1 MATSMDT
8 FVSVKNGNKEV
19 AERLKELLD
28 TDDSNQLVN
37 NLFDTD
43 FNEDNY
49 PTVDWMIDNV
59 GTKWIRSEFNYDDDP
74 AMCHIQFETA
84 YSVPQGFLKRL
95 AEELGK
101 IKEDCYIVGDY
112 EDESPTLIGAF
123 VYAHDYDD
131 IEDDDSI
138 EVADILE
145 KMLEE
150 EPIEDMGFDGETIE
164 FVDGYDW
171 FSGSPNGREKMHDL
185 QAELKKSL
193 EDAYLEHLEDKKN
206 NED

>member
-8 FVSVKNGNKEV
+8 FVSVRNGNKEV

-28 TDDSNQLVN
+28 TNDSNQLVN

-43 FNEDNY
+43 FSEDNY
-49 PTVDWMIDNV
+49 PTVDWMVDNV
-59 GTKWIRSEFNYDDDP
+59 GAKWITSEFNYDDDP
-74 AMCHIQFETA
+74 QYCHIQFETA

-95 AEELGK
+95 AEEVGK

-112 EDESPTLIGAF
+112 EDEGPSLIGAF

-145 KMLEE
+145 MLEDG
-150 EPIEDMGFDGETIE
+150 EPIEDIDFDGETIE

-193 EDAYLEHLEDKKN
+193 EDAYLEFKE
-206 NED
+206 EQE

>member
-8 FVSVKNGNKEV
+8 FVSVRNGNKEV
-19 AERLKELLD
+19 AERLEELLD
-28 TDDSNQLVN
+28 TNDSNQLVN

-43 FNEDNY
+43 FSEDNY

-59 GTKWIRSEFNYDDDP
+59 GAKWITSEFNYDDDP
-74 AMCHIQFETA
+74 SMCHIQFETA

-112 EDESPTLIGAF
+112 EDESPEVIGAF

-145 KMLEE
+145 KLEDG
-150 EPIEDMGFDGETIE
+150 EPIEDIDFDGETIE

-193 EDAYLEHLEDKKN
+193 EDAYLEFKE
-206 NED
+206 EQE

>member
-8 FVSVKNGNKEV
+8 FVSVRNGNKEV
-19 AERLKELLD
+19 AKRLKELLD

-49 PTVDWMIDNV
+49 PTVEWMVDNV
-59 GTKWIRSEFNYDDDP
+59 GAKWIRSEFHYDDDP
-74 AMCHIQFETA
+74 AMCHVQFETA
-84 YSVPQGFLKRL
+84 YSVPQGFLQRL

-101 IKEDCYIVGDY
+101 VKEDCYIVGDY
-112 EDESPTLIGAF
+112 EDESPTLIGTF

-138 EVADILE
+138 EVGEILE

-150 EPIEDMGFDGETIE
+150 EPIEDVDFNGETIE
-164 FVDGYDW
+164 FFDGYDW
-171 FSGSPNGREKMHDL
+171 FSGSPNGRERMHDK

-193 EDAYLEHLEDKKN
+193 EDAYLEYLKEK
-206 NED
+206 E